1 MSYIEQNWVD
11 GETVID
17 AQHLNHIEQGI
28 GRCSVSIQGLEAELG
43 TQDQELTGLKA
54 ELELKIDSKDVHTK
68 QQLDSKLSS
77 VYEYKG
83 SVATEQ
89 DLPESGEVGDVYN
102 VESTGMNYGWSGT
115 KWDSLGS
122 FVDLGP
128 YLKVEQADQK
138 FATLTQ
144 LEALTTKVEGK
155 QEQGDYLTV
164 EQADDKFA
172 TKDSLDNYV
181 FWTQFTAGA
190 DPSLRN
196 TIQLANHDSISGL
209 TVDGKGV
216 NLIMVSRWDKV
227 DIGSPSLIA
236 NLNAKDGV
244 VQINDDKVIAT
255 VDQIPS
261 LEGLVSEED
270 LVNYVEFKQ
279 FQGQNDEEPRLT
291 IELANHDT
299 ISGKLPNGTAVNIGM
314 VSKWGIVDLGSST
327 APMNLNST
335 NGIVTINDKYVIPYL
350 KKFVA
355 GSTEDERYTLELPNF
370 YSISGLSTEG
380 VGANLIMMSKWDI
393 VDVGSPLF
401 SMNLNSKDGVV
412 QINDDKIVATVDQI
426 PSMLEIAT
434 SNEMVEMFTS
444 MQTKIDNKVSELT
457 YSADKIA
464 LDQTIETMQAKIAE
478 LEAKIAEL
486 EAK

>member
-43 TQDQELTGLKA
+43 TQGQELTGLKA
-54 ELELKIDSKDVHTK
+54 ELELKIDSKDVYTK
-68 QQLDSKLSS
+68 QELDSKLSS

-209 TVDGKGV
+209 TVEGKGV

-261 LEGLVSEED
+261 
-270 LVNYVEFKQ
+270 
-279 FQGQNDEEPRLT
+279 
-291 IELANHDT
+291 
-299 ISGKLPNGTAVNIGM
+299 
-314 VSKWGIVDLGSST
+314 
-327 APMNLNST
+327 
-335 NGIVTINDKYVIPYL
+335 
-350 KKFVA
+350 
-355 GSTEDERYTLELPNF
+355 
-370 YSISGLSTEG
+370 
-380 VGANLIMMSKWDI
+380 
-393 VDVGSPLF
+393 
-401 SMNLNSKDGVV
+401 
-412 QINDDKIVATVDQI
+412 
-426 PSMLEIAT
+426 MLEIAT
-434 SNEMVEMFTS
+434 STEMVEMFTS

-457 YSADKIA
+457 YDADKIA
-464 LDQTIETMQAKIAE
+464 LDQTIATMQESIDNKQPAGDYALKSELPAVDEFITKTGAEEQFAPKQLVIQIPIRTLEDKVYTKEQIFGWFKCKDEIDLKTKMTQRTIPVLYMCVTYSSLPHVYTMAVQYLAFESQTQVKLVCVGLDTKDDTIAKYTIVMNLDGTVFE
-478 LEAKIAEL
+478 GTQSNVKLEMKDL
-486 EAK
+486 EI